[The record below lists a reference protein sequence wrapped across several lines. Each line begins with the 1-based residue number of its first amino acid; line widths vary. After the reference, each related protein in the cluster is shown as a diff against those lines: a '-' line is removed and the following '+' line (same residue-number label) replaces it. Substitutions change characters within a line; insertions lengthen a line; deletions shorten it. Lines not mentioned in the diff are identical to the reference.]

1 MVRRS
6 FIAGVLACTVCGL
19 WFLPQAVC
27 AQGVWLNV
35 PFIRQ
40 VEDGCGSA
48 SLAMVMQYW
57 QGKLGAAVTPAADAV
72 AIQHALYAP
81 RAHGIYATAM
91 KQYLEQHG
99 FRAFAVAGD
108 LALLQHHLEKGRPL
122 IVALEP
128 EKGTPLHYVV
138 VVGLEPE
145 QKVVLVNDPQLRK
158 LLKQDESVFAK
169 QWKATGNWT
178 LLAVPVESK
187 H

>member
-1 MVRRS
+1 M
-6 FIAGVLACTVCGL
+6 VCG
-19 WFLPQAVC
+19 PQLLLRAAT
-27 AQGVWLNV
+27 AQGVWLDV

-57 QGKLGAAVTPAADAV
+57 QGKQARAATPASDA
-72 AIQHALYAP
+72 ATIQRALYSP
-81 RAHGIYATAM
+81 GAHGIYAKEM

-99 FRAFAVAGD
+99 FRAFTVAGD
-108 LALLQHHLEKGRPL
+108 RALLLHHLEKGRPL

-138 VVGLEPE
+138 VVGLEPAE
-145 QKVVLVNDPQLRK
+145 KLVLLNDPQQRK
-158 LLKQDESVFAK
+158 LLKQDEAVFAN

-178 LLAVPVESK
+178 LLAVPVESTR
-187 H
+187 

>member
-1 MVRRS
+1 MLRRTL
-6 FIAGVLACTVCGL
+6 IAGALVCAMCGPWRML
-19 WFLPQAVC
+19 RAAS

-57 QGKLGAAVTPAADAV
+57 QGKQGFAATPASDAA
-72 AIQHALYAP
+72 AIQRALYAP
-81 RAHGIYATAM
+81 SAHGIYATAM

-99 FRAFAVAGD
+99 FRAFTVAGD
-108 LALLQHHLEKGRPL
+108 MELLEHHLEKGRPL
-122 IVALEP
+122 IVALQP

-138 VVGLEPE
+138 VVGADPARKL
-145 QKVVLVNDPQLRK
+145 VLVNDPQQRK
-158 LLKQDESVFAK
+158 LLKQDASVFVK

-178 LLAVPVESK
+178 LLAVPAESA